1 MFPLS
6 CLWGWCLTLQLPVSS
21 PCSATGPAW
30 SFSAGKSSVL
40 SVNAKTHP
48 ELTSHNNTFYTGN
61 SHVMGAPQNSCAFIF
76 LKQNSTDLLCFI
88 KAGAQPDHKNELES
102 DIPLCSAL
110 RVLTLPRQMEYVL
123 LCTICLCEQEF
134 PSLQMQFKMHFHVK
148 FVAKN
153 CIRGVCFPSCR
164 LSRHIFLILR

>member
-88 KAGAQPDHKNELES
+88 KAGAQHDHKNELES

-123 LCTICLCEQEF
+123 LCTICLCEQNFHHYKCNSKRIFMLNLSPKIVLEVFVSLHAGF
-134 PSLQMQFKMHFHVK
+134 PDTSFSF
-148 FVAKN
+148 
-153 CIRGVCFPSCR
+153 
-164 LSRHIFLILR
+164 